1 MLVGL
6 HRGRPA
12 CAGGEEGATSRSPT
26 TIKAREKEI
35 PLGRIGKAEEFANL
49 ACFLVSDAGRY
60 ITGTATNVDGGR
72 SPVV

>member
-1 MLVGL
+1 VQSAKRQNIPL
-6 HRGRPA
+6 A
-12 CAGGEEGATSRSPT
+12 EY
-26 TIKAREKEI
+26 IKAREKDI

-49 ACFLVSDAGRY
+49 ACFLVSEEGGY